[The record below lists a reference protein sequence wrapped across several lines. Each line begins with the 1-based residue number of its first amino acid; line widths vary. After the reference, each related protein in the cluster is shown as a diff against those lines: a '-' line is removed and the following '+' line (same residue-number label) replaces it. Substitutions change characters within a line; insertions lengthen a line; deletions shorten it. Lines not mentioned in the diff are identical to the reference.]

1 MWQAVRRHPVPM
13 RTRFGHS
20 LVLAYAL
27 PPPLLA
33 PLLPP
38 GLALD
43 TYRDPAG
50 TEHGFVAVGIVSAQ
64 ALRPA
69 GLPARFGRDA
79 VLTGYRIM
87 ARLRTPTGRTLR
99 GLYVLR
105 SDTDRTLLLL
115 AGNLLTRYRYRPA
128 RISLRVAGTGPD
140 ATGPDATGPDATGL
154 DATGLDAT
162 VHSRDGR
169 ADLAV
174 TADLAGRPAPLPPGS
189 PFATAA
195 HARRFAGPLPYTFD
209 AEPRTRSIVVV
220 KASRTAWR
228 PEPVGVEV
236 HRLTFFRHGPFAGSR
251 PVLANAFH
259 VAGVDYGWQRGVRYP
274 AGDQC

>member
-1 MWQAVRRHPVPM
+1 MWEALRRHPVPM
-13 RTRFGHS
+13 RTRVGHS
-20 LVLAYAL
+20 LVLSYAL

-50 TEHGFVAVGIVSAQ
+50 AEHGFVAVGVVSAL

-69 GLPARFGRDA
+69 GLPARLGRDA

-87 ARLRTPTGRTLR
+87 SRLRTPTGRTLR
-99 GLYVLR
+99 GLFILR
-105 SDTDRTLLLL
+105 SDTDRRLLQL
-115 AGNLLTRYRYRPA
+115 AGNLLTRYHYRLA
-128 RISLRVAGTGPD
+128 RIRLEVGGDRLTAAVC
-140 ATGPDATGPDATGL
+140 
-154 DATGLDAT
+154 
-162 VHSRDGR
+162 SRDGL

-174 TADLAGRPAPLPPGS
+174 TADLGSRPAPLPAGS

-195 HARRFAGPLPYTFD
+195 DARRFAGPLPYTFD
-209 AEPRTRSIVVV
+209 AEPRTGSLVVV
-220 KASRTAWR
+220 KAIRTGWR
-228 PEPVGVEV
+228 PEPVAVEV
-236 HRLTFFRHGPFAGSR
+236 RRLTFFRDSRFAGAE

-259 VAGVDYGWQRGVRYP
+259 VAGLDYGWHRGVRQP
-274 AGDQC
+274 AAGGGPR